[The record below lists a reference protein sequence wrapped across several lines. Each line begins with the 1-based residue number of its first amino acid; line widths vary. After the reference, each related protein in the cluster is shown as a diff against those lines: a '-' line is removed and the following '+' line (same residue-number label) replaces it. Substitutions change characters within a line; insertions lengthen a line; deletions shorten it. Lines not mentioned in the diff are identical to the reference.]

1 VLTALLIL
9 MLGLA
14 PSLFSL
20 WVMRRA
26 DIQAQARL
34 QFVLESFSS
43 RGLPNLRLSSD
54 QTYVEGLGYITGDLT
69 CRFNAR
75 SSYVRCAVNPSG
87 PCQICSHYESIEI
100 RTTE

>member
-1 VLTALLIL
+1 MLTALLIL

-26 DIQAQARL
+26 DAQAQARL
-34 QFVLESFSS
+34 QLVLESFSS

-87 PCQICSHYESIEI
+87 PCQICSHYESIELS
-100 RTTE
+100 TH